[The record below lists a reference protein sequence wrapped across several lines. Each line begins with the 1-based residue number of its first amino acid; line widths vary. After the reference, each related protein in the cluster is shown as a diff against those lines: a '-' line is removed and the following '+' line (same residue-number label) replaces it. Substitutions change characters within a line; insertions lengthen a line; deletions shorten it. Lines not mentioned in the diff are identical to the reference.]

1 MINVGIVGSEG
12 YTVAELYSLVIK
24 HPDVDLR
31 MIYSPWRSGMNVSEL
46 YHDLHS
52 MRTLRFTDEADFEGL
67 DVLFICLPS
76 GMSRAF
82 LESHPM
88 PEGIRVIDFGHEHR
102 HSVDADKTFVYGL
115 VEAYKDEIVD
125 AQYVSVPGSFAEA
138 VELPLLPLARE
149 GLLQSDLHIHCV
161 SGKTQAFAR
170 PEKDKGLSYE
180 AIFDQMHVYS
190 PFSHHQQDEIY
201 RTLSDLQEG
210 GFHQKISMIPMRGG
224 FNRGM
229 YSTIYMNSPLTAE
242 EAERM
247 YTDFFDPSAFIYVT
261 DEYPDVRDTQNTN
274 NTLIHLAKLDDK
286 LLIVSSMD
294 NLMKGAAGTAIH
306 IMNTMFRLVETTG
319 LELKFTSY

>member
-24 HPDVDLR
+24 HPDVDLK
-31 MIYSPWRSGMNVSEL
+31 MIYSPWRNGMNVSEL

-76 GMSRAF
+76 GMSESF
-82 LESHPM
+82 LASHPL
-88 PEGIRVIDFGHEHR
+88 PGGVRVIDFGHEHR
-102 HSVDADKTFVYGL
+102 HTSEADRTFVYGL
-115 VEAYKDEIVD
+115 VEAYKERIVE

-138 VELPLLPLARE
+138 VELPLLPLARR
-149 GLLQSDLHIHCV
+149 GLLRSDLHIHCV

-170 PEKDKGLSYE
+170 PEKNKGLSYE

-190 PFSHHQQDEIY
+190 PFSHHQQEEIY

-210 GFHQKISMIPMRGG
+210 GFHSEINMIPMRGG
-224 FNRGM
+224 FNRGI
-229 YSTIYMNSPLTAE
+229 YSTIYMDSSLSAE

-247 YTDFFDPSAFIYVT
+247 YDDFFGPSAFVYMT
-261 DEYPDVRDTQNTN
+261 DDYPDVRDTQNTN
-274 NTLIHLAKLDDK
+274 NTLIHLTKHDDK

-306 IMNTMFRLVETTG
+306 ILNIMFHLVETTG

>member
-12 YTVAELYSLVIK
+12 YTVAELYSLVIQ
-24 HPDVDLR
+24 HPDVDLK
-31 MIYSPWRSGMNVSEL
+31 MIYSPWRTGMNVSEL

-52 MRTLRFTDEADFEGL
+52 MRTLRFTDQPDFEGL

-76 GMSRAF
+76 GMSRTF
-82 LESHPM
+82 MEKQTL
-88 PEGIRVIDFGHEHR
+88 PEGIRIIDFGHEHR
-102 HSVDADKTFVYGL
+102 HNSEADKTFVYGL
-115 VEAYKDEIVD
+115 VEAYMDQIVD

-138 VELPLLPLARE
+138 VELPLLPLARK
-149 GLLQSDLHIHCV
+149 GLLRSDLHIHCV

-180 AIFDQMHVYS
+180 AIFDQLHVYS
-190 PFSHHQQDEIY
+190 PFSHHQQDEIH
-201 RTLSDLQEG
+201 RTLSDLQPG
-210 GFHQKISMIPMRGG
+210 GFEQKINMIPMRGG

-229 YSTIYMNSPLTAE
+229 YSTIYMDSDLTIEDAE
-242 EAERM
+242 DL
-247 YTDFFDPSAFIYVT
+247 YQQYFGPSAFVYMT
-261 DEYPDVRDTQNTN
+261 DEYPDVRDTQSTN
-274 NTLIHLAKLDDK
+274 NALIHLKKLDDK

-306 IMNTMFRLVETTG
+306 IMNVMFHLVETTG